1 MLLPM
6 RRNLFGAM
14 LSFLTAAFTYATPV
28 SAQTDLPLPQL
39 PPGVTVA
46 LRDTMDAYAVP
57 VGTAPGTVFLNKLQ
71 LSATLRGERVGL
83 PGWQI
88 HAQIIRLD
96 GQSLSARLG
105 DLQTADN
112 IEAPHA
118 LRLFEAYFAKTIG
131 PADRQIAL
139 RFGLIDLNSQFDSI
153 DPAAVMI
160 NSSHGI
166 GPDLSHSGL
175 NGPSIFPVSAIG
187 ATATWVKSKQLTLRL
202 GIFDGVAG
210 SPSRPS
216 AFFAERLKPSDGV
229 LATGQVDL
237 FPDKGGRVEVG
248 LWGYTA
254 SQSGPAGSQA
264 HDRGAYASYEGPL
277 RFIPDTQF
285 WVRAGLANPRAQDI
299 AAYLGGGVVHSGP
312 LKRRKDDRLG
322 IAIAHAMLGNDAV
335 RGSGLHCAE
344 TSIELTYQAKLSSR
358 LVIQPDIEYIHHPA
372 GVARAPDSVGVGLR
386 LVYAVAAPKRMQAT
400 DPGDPT
406 VPPDGAP
413 AMAGN

>member
-1 MLLPM
+1 MLIK
-6 RRNLFGAM
+6 RFGVV
-14 LSFLTAAFTYATPV
+14 LSLLMAVVAYPSPA
-28 SAQTDLPLPQL
+28 SAQSDQARPLL

-46 LRDTMDAYAVP
+46 LRETMDAYAVP
-57 VGTAPGTVFLNKLQ
+57 VGIAPGTALLNKLQ

-83 PGWQI
+83 PGWQF

-105 DLQTADN
+105 DVQTADN

-118 LRLFEAYFAKTIG
+118 LRLFEGYFAKTIG
-131 PADRQIAL
+131 KHDRQIAL
-139 RFGLIDLNSQFDSI
+139 RLGLMDLNSQFDSI

-187 ATATWVKSKQLTLRL
+187 ATGTWVRSKQLTLRL

-210 SPSRPS
+210 SPSRPG
-216 AFFAERLKPSDGV
+216 AFFAERLKPSDGL
-229 LATGQVDL
+229 LAIGQFDW
-237 FPDKGGRVEVG
+237 FPNKDSRVEAG

-254 SQSGPAGSQA
+254 AQPGPDGRPAK
-264 HDRGAYASYEGPL
+264 DRGAYASFEAPIK
-277 RFIPDTQF
+277 FVTDTQF
-285 WVRAGLANPRAQDI
+285 WVRIGLANTRAQDV
-299 AAYLGGGVVHSGP
+299 AAYLGGGVVRSGL
-312 LKRRKDDRLG
+312 LKGRKDDRLG
-322 IAIAHAMLGNDAV
+322 IAVAHAMLGGEAV
-335 RGSGLHCAE
+335 RAIGLYRGE
-344 TSIELTYQAKLSSR
+344 TSIEATYQAKLSR
-358 LVIQPDIEYIHHPA
+358 RVLIQPDVEFIHHPA
-372 GVARAPDSVGVGLR
+372 GIAHAPDSVGVGLR
-386 LVYAVAAPKRMQAT
+386 LVFAIAAPKRMEAT

-413 AMAGN
+413 AVTGN